1 MNQPGDITPGTDA
14 GADSQETLLENGRL
28 LFAKEATFLLGA
40 ANLSQVPDGPLPEQ
54 SQDVTVSAPEAA
66 T

>member
-14 GADSQETLLENGRL
+14 GADSQETLMENGRL

-40 ANLSQVPDGPLPEQ
+40 ASLSQVPDGPLPE
-54 SQDVTVSAPEAA
+54 VAFAGR
-66 T
+66 